1 MLTTLLLQSPVPYGV
16 RAHPVR
22 SSICSPL
29 WHRPPSGFTV
39 VVNAN
44 VSGRAMK
51 KMRFLPIAVEP
62 LRSAFHSS
70 TCPLQKYPIA
80 CHHPLGGSDLL
91 AKQHLD
97 ITGYNFNK
105 PC

>member
-1 MLTTLLLQSPVPYGV
+1 MLTTLLLQSPVSYGV
-16 RAHPVR
+16 RAHAVR

-29 WHRPPSGFTV
+29 WHRPLSGFTV

-44 VSGRAMK
+44 VSGKTMK
-51 KMRFLPIAVEP
+51 KLRFLPITVEP
-62 LRSAFHSS
+62 LPSASRSSIS
-70 TCPLQKYPIA
+70 PLQK
-80 CHHPLGGSDLL
+80 HPDHVPSPLDDSHLL
-91 AKQHLD
+91 AKQHFD